1 MTKLIEIREK
11 LKDIYAKSGIYIR
24 HILTFLLAFFSLFIV
39 SRAVGSHS
47 LIANPLVCVAI
58 ALVCA
63 FFPINV
69 TGDNR
74 HCCYSCGISSI
85 FQICA

>member
-39 SRAVGSHS
+39 SRAV
-47 LIANPLVCVAI
+47 
-58 ALVCA
+58 
-63 FFPINV
+63 
-69 TGDNR
+69 
-74 HCCYSCGISSI
+74 YK
-85 FQICA
+85 